1 MFNIAFAEATLFS
14 VSCVSSLC
22 LYFAL
27 VNDLYISDPLKAN
40 KTQEICIFMERLDCL
55 IMCTFYSPCTRV
67 ILLCTNV
74 NRCVQNAFRYEHNVF
89 RYVHNVF
96 RYAQNIFRYMHN
108 VFRYVQNVFRS
119 VH

>member
-1 MFNIAFAEATLFS
+1 MVLHYKKAYPFLSLILALSQENL
-14 VSCVSSLC
+14 SSGVC
-22 LYFAL
+22 KQNTGA
-27 VNDLYISDPLKAN
+27 DQPAHPRS
-40 KTQEICIFMERLDCL
+40 MERLDCL

-67 ILLCTNV
+67 ILLCTNI
-74 NRCVQNAFRYEHNVF
+74 NRYVQNAFRYEHNVF

-108 VFRYVQNVFRS
+108 VFCYVQNVFRY